1 MTAIL
6 DQIKMLEGF
15 IFTFRRT
22 ACEDLSHD
30 FKVIGRL
37 YTETRIV
44 GEDKLN
50 GAFIDSGSLSAEFS
64 RKHELP

>member
-1 MTAIL
+1 MTVIL

-30 FKVIGRL
+30 FKVTGRP
-37 YTETRIV
+37 YTESRIV
-44 GEDKLN
+44 GKTN
-50 GAFIDSGSLSAEFS
+50 
-64 RKHELP
+64 

>member
-1 MTAIL
+1 MTVIL

-30 FKVIGRL
+30 FKVIGRP
-37 YTETRIV
+37 YTESRIV
-44 GEDKLN
+44 GKTN
-50 GAFIDSGSLSAEFS
+50 
-64 RKHELP
+64 